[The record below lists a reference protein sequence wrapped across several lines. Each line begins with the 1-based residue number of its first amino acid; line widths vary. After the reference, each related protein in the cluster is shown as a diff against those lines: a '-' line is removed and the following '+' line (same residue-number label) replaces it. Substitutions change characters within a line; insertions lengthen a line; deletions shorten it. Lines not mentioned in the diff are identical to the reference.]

1 MNHYLPLCVNYFP
14 AGNASGK
21 HGASRS
27 GGEKDIRPCDT
38 ALPKTA
44 RLDASDRRTKAEID
58 MRVREAKSGGT
69 QEENRGLTGKAP
81 QTAARIR
88 YVGHSPSTFSY

>member
-58 MRVREAKSGGT
+58 MRVREVKSGGT
-69 QEENRGLTGKAP
+69 QEENRGLTRKAP
-81 QTAARIR
+81 QNSRQDK
-88 YVGHSPSTFSY
+88 VCGSQPKHF